1 MKKSLLL
8 LLMSVVLFSCD
19 NTVKKNEKEIY
30 IPKDLQEMD
39 LKNPESK
46 WSYDRMECTENF
58 AIFWEKGFGNDLSN
72 PPQLEGNPMAV
83 DLENLK
89 EKLESFYDYFYH
101 TLQFAK
107 KGSKCDK
114 YRMMVMINY
123 SLEGTAYGGDY
134 DGEIGALWVAPNRV
148 QDKKL
153 NCIAHELGHSFQSQ
167 ITCDGQGE
175 AWGGSGFFEMTSQ
188 WMLWHVNPEWITDE
202 NYHWVAFCKD
212 THKAFLQLT
221 NIYRSPYVLEYWS
234 QKHGL
239 TVIAD
244 LFRQGKKGEDPAMT
258 YKQMF
263 NLTQEQFND
272 EMFDASR
279 RIVNLDFTHAFDVTR
294 KHAGQMT
301 TKLGAPDA
309 EGWRMITPENCPE
322 NYGFNAI
329 PLNLPEA
336 GTTVSVDFKGQAGAK
351 GFNAVNT
358 DKAGWRYG
366 FIATDKEGKC
376 TYSEMGKENIGKL
389 SYQVPEGTEQLWLV
403 VMGAPTEY
411 WRTPERWGN
420 EGEDKESA
428 QWPYSIKLNGTTCK

>member
-188 WMLWHVNPEWITDE
+188 WMLWHVNPEWVTDE

>member
-188 WMLWHVNPEWITDE
+188 WMLWHVNPEWVTDE

-309 EGWRMITPENCPE
+309 EGWQMITPENCPE

-376 TYSEMGKENIGKL
+376 TYSEMGKENIGNL

>member
-19 NTVKKNEKEIY
+19 NTEKKNEKEIY

-39 LKNPESK
+39 LNNPESK

-58 AIFWEKGFGNDLSN
+58 AIFWEKGFGKDLSN

-134 DGEIGALWVAPNRV
+134 DGEIGALWIAPNRV

-153 NCIAHELGHSFQSQ
+153 NCIAHELGHSFQTQ

-175 AWGGSGFFEMTSQ
+175 AWGGNGFFEMTSQ
-188 WMLWHVNPEWITDE
+188 WMLWHVNPEWVADE

-301 TKLGAPDA
+301 TKLGAPDT
-309 EGWRMITPENCPE
+309 EGWQMVTLENCPE

-376 TYSEMGKENIGKL
+376 TYSEMGKENNGNL

-403 VMGAPTEY
+403 VMGAPSEY